1 MPMGKVLTSDPICWF
16 AARTRCGAEL
26 GVRDRL
32 DRLGTE
38 HFLPVEQL
46 RRTRS
51 RATYEHPLIPGLI
64 FLRATKK
71 QACALTNEMSLPVR
85 YLIDPATR
93 TLLVVPD
100 KQLDDF
106 RRVLDLSEGEGGRMD
121 QTLALGDYVRVIKG
135 ALQGVEG
142 RVMEFHGE
150 FYVVVELLGWYARAS
165 VPRAWLEKI
174 KSPSVFSGTFS
185 A

>member
-1 MPMGKVLTSDPICWF
+1 MGNALTSDRPCWF

-38 HFLPVEQL
+38 HFLPVELL

-85 YLIDPATR
+85 YLIDPATHS
-93 TLLVVPD
+93 LLVVPD

-106 RRVLDLSEGEGGRMD
+106 RRVLDLSAEEGGLLD
-121 QTLALGDYVRVIKG
+121 QPLALGDFVRVVKG
-135 ALQGVEG
+135 TLRGVEG
-142 RVMEFHGE
+142 RVLEFHGA

-174 KSPSVFSGTFS
+174 ERPSQFSATFS

>member
-1 MPMGKVLTSDPICWF
+1 MGTALTTDHPCWF

-38 HFLPVEQL
+38 HFLPLELL
-46 RRTRS
+46 RRSRS
-51 RATYEHPLIPGLI
+51 RTTYEHPLIPGLI

-85 YLIDPATR
+85 YLIDPATHS
-93 TLLVVPD
+93 LLVVPD

-106 RRVLDLSEGEGGRMD
+106 RRVLDLSAEEGGL
-121 QTLALGDYVRVIKG
+121 LAPVTWRFCACHQRDAARC
-135 ALQGVEG
+135 G
-142 RVMEFHGE
+142 RTCTGISWGILCGGGIAGLVCPCQRSAG
-150 FYVVVELLGWYARAS
+150 LARKNRAS
-165 VPRAWLEKI
+165 QP
-174 KSPSVFSGTFS
+174 TFCNFFGLKLV
-185 A
+185 

>member
-1 MPMGKVLTSDPICWF
+1 MGSVLTSDRPCWF

-38 HFLPVEQL
+38 HFLPVEQH
-46 RRTRS
+46 RHTRS
-51 RATYEHPLIPGLI
+51 RTTYEHPLIPGLI

-71 QACALTNEMSLPVR
+71 EACALTNELSLPVR
-85 YLIDPATR
+85 YLIDPATH

-106 RRVLDLSEGEGGRMD
+106 RRVLDLAEEEGGLMD
-121 QTLALGDYVRVIKG
+121 QPLALGDYVRVVKG
-135 ALQGVEG
+135 ALRGVEG
-142 RVMEFHGE
+142 RVLELHGIY
-150 FYVVVELLGWYARAS
+150 YVVVELLGCLFARAS

-174 KSPSVFSGTFS
+174 ERPTGFSETFP